1 MTSFPGTGKS
11 DNADAGPEIS
21 PGHSVADAIV
31 GAEETI
37 AGVPD
42 ERDVRSGKFRPS
54 RQMVIR
60 LIIAAVIVGLAAVT
74 NRSFLGWGL
83 FAVLAVLFLPITR
96 FRSAIIA
103 FVPYGAVWTIFTFFR
118 SFADETPL
126 ARMVNLQVLHF
137 ERWLFDGQIP
147 SVTLQSRFFDPEHL
161 HWWDYFLTFVHW
173 SYFIIPHVV
182 AFRLWQVYPHIF
194 RRYLA
199 GITVL
204 LSVGLAIYF
213 LIPSNPPWLSDD
225 SATPAGPTVQR
236 VIEAVAHRLGGG
248 IYEAGYS
255 VVGESNPI
263 AAMPSIHTAITFL
276 LIFPAA
282 YFGRVWQWLAI
293 AYAISMMFA
302 LVYLGEHYV
311 VDVLMGSAVASYGWW
326 AAGGWI
332 RDHGPRMEAE
342 LRRRRDRIK
351 RTGASRPAP
360 QPGGSSSSSR

>member
-1 MTSFPGTGKS
+1 MTTTKGAPKS
-11 DNADAGPEIS
+11 DDIEPSPELA
-21 PGHSVADAIV
+21 PGQSVADAIV
-31 GAEETI
+31 DAEQAIT
-37 AGVPD
+37 GVPD
-42 ERDVRSGKFRPS
+42 EQDVRSGRFRLS
-54 RQMVIR
+54 RQAVIR
-60 LIIAAVIVGLAAVT
+60 IVIALVIVGVAAVT
-74 NRSFLGWGL
+74 NRSFLGWSL

-103 FVPYGAVWTIFTFFR
+103 FVPYGAVWAVFTFFR

-126 ARMVNLQVLHF
+126 ARKVNLQVLHF

-147 SVTLQSRFFDPEHL
+147 TVTLQSRYFSPENL
-161 HWWDYFLTFVHW
+161 HWWDYFLTFIHW
-173 SYFIIPHVV
+173 SYFLVPHFV

-194 RRYLA
+194 RRFLA
-199 GITVL
+199 GMTIL

-213 LIPSNPPWLSDD
+213 LIPTNPPWLSDD

-236 VIEAVAHRLGGG
+236 VMETVAFQLGGG
-248 IYEAGYS
+248 LYEASYS

-282 YFGRVWQWLAI
+282 YFGRRWQWLAI
-293 AYAISMMFA
+293 AYALSMMLA

-311 VDVLMGSAVASYGWW
+311 VDVVMGSAVAWYGWW

-342 LRRRRDRIK
+342 LRRRREAMARGV
-351 RTGASRPAP
+351 RRAGPERPTASPTGPS
-360 QPGGSSSSSR
+360 